1 MSGHV
6 TFIGAGP
13 GAADLITIRGAK
25 AIADADIVIWAS
37 SLVAPEMIS
46 EHVTEGTEV
55 YDSLEMSLEDQ
66 IAVYERAA
74 AKGLKVARVHSGDT
88 SLYGAIGEQIA
99 RLTETGC
106 TYEIIPGVSA
116 FGAGAAAF
124 GLELTVPEV
133 SQSIVLTRMATR
145 TPMPANESIENFA
158 AIGTTMVLF
167 LSVKRG
173 KALQAQLLAGGQYT
187 EDTPV
192 AIGYRI
198 TWPDEEL
205 RRCRLGDL
213 ATTLRDLGQTRTV
226 LIMVGPALGIDP
238 TKPGTTS
245 GHETRSRLYDPTF
258 SHALRAAVKPEREGG
273 EYTGAEYEPEWTGVE
288 DNPR

>member
-6 TFIGAGP
+6 IFIGAGP
-13 GAADLITIRGAK
+13 GAADLITIRGAR
-25 AIADADIVIWAS
+25 AIAKADVVIWAS
-37 SLVAPEMIS
+37 SLVAPDMIS
-46 EHVTEGTEV
+46 EHANEGAEI

-66 IAVYERAA
+66 IALYTSA
-74 AKGLKVARVHSGDT
+74 AKEGLTVARVHSGDT

-99 RLTETGC
+99 RLTEVGC

-124 GLELTVPEV
+124 GVELTVPEV

-173 KALQAQLLAGGQYT
+173 KALQAQLLSGGQYT

-213 ATTLRDLGQTRTV
+213 AATLRELGQTRTV

-238 TKPGTTS
+238 T
-245 GHETRSRLYDPTF
+245 
-258 SHALRAAVKPEREGG
+258 
-273 EYTGAEYEPEWTGVE
+273 
-288 DNPR
+288 